1 MFEKKG
7 VILTSLKTG
16 TSLDDA
22 ETDGIEVGAKEEE
35 SNQLLEFTTDPGEL
49 AIVQQGMT
57 GLGYKIEE
65 AKVVYIPQTTAQLSP
80 LESGALTKLVNSLQ
94 EMSIVMGVHHNAE

>member
-1 MFEKKG
+1 M
-7 VILTSLKTG
+7 VL
-16 TSLDDA
+16 A
-22 ETDGIEVGAKEEE
+22 NEEE
-35 SNQLLEFTTDPGEL
+35 SDQLLEFTTDPGEL

-65 AKVVYIPQTTAQLSP
+65 VNFVHLLLTDYKLSAFQAKVVYIPQTSAQLSP